1 MRRRWPRVLA
11 TLTGCL
17 LLSACP
23 AADQSA
29 DRSATSSAPSP
40 VAPPTGPR
48 PALGTDAS
56 IGLPAYTGPP
66 AGGPPSAGPIRTL
79 AAAVDLTPAAPGSL
93 SRVRFAV
100 ATPDGGAYVV
110 LGPDG
115 TGPPQQLGIVR
126 PTAGGYRVTSSVP
139 VPLLEVWG
147 LHLLADGRVALTGP
161 LDPTGDAPTGYGF
174 AVVDPVT
181 GAARTTAIVSF
192 GPPPALALGRSALAP
207 DGRTLFLFLSV
218 GEGAGP
224 RERLVAAD
232 AISGVVLSDRDLSND
247 VAGASRAPAGRDV
260 AGLVP
265 RPGGGVTLVLDAT
278 PDATRLERIP
288 TLLVYDRTLRPAG
301 DPVRVT
307 SAAEAA
313 QTEAVAGGVDGT
325 VFLVVKVPGGAWILA
340 VPDAG
345 GAGPVLVQ
353 LADTSY
359 DYALLVEPAQVWGLL
374 PAQVG
379 ARAVDLTRGTVSAP
393 VDVRCPGLDVRAMF
407 PGSGG
412 VGALLVGECN
422 TPRTRTQMLWILRP

>member
-1 MRRRWPRVLA
+1 MLA
-11 TLTGCL
+11 TLSACL

-29 DRSATSSAPSP
+29 DRSAPRSSPSSTAPSP
-40 VAPPTGPR
+40 APR

-66 AGGPPSAGPIRTL
+66 AGGPPSAGPIRTV
-79 AAAVDLTPAAPGSL
+79 AAAVDLTPAAPGIL
-93 SRVRFAV
+93 SRARLAV
-100 ATPDGGAYVV
+100 AAPDGGAYVV

-115 TGPPQQLGIVR
+115 TGTPQRLGTVR
-126 PTAGGYRVTSSVP
+126 LAAGDYRVTRSVP

-174 AVVDPVT
+174 AVVDPAT
-181 GAARTTAIVSF
+181 GTARTTPIVAF
-192 GPPPALALGRSALAP
+192 GPPPALATGRSALSR

-218 GEGAGP
+218 EAGAGP

-232 AISGVVLSDRDLSND
+232 ALTGVVLSDRDLSND
-247 VAGASRAPAGRDV
+247 VAGASREVAGHDV

-278 PDATRLERIP
+278 PDATRPERIP
-288 TLLVYDRTLRPAG
+288 TLLTYDAKLRPAG

-313 QTEAVAGGVDGT
+313 QTQAVAGGVDGT
-325 VFLVVKVPGGAWILA
+325 VFLVVRVAAGAWILA
-340 VPDAG
+340 VPDGG

-353 LADTSY
+353 LGDSA
-359 DYALLVEPAQVWGLL
+359 YAYSLVVEPAQVWGLL
-374 PAQVG
+374 PAQTG
-379 ARAVDLTRGTVSAP
+379 ARAVQLTRGTVTAP
-393 VDVRCPGLDVRAMF
+393 IDLGCPGLDLRAMF

>member
-1 MRRRWPRVLA
+1 
-11 TLTGCL
+11 
-17 LLSACP
+17 
-23 AADQSA
+23 
-29 DRSATSSAPSP
+29 
-40 VAPPTGPR
+40 
-48 PALGTDAS
+48 
-56 IGLPAYTGPP
+56 
-66 AGGPPSAGPIRTL
+66 
-79 AAAVDLTPAAPGSL
+79 
-93 SRVRFAV
+93 
-100 ATPDGGAYVV
+100 
-110 LGPDG
+110 
-115 TGPPQQLGIVR
+115 
-126 PTAGGYRVTSSVP
+126 
-139 VPLLEVWG
+139 
-147 LHLLADGRVALTGP
+147 
-161 LDPTGDAPTGYGF
+161 
-174 AVVDPVT
+174 
-181 GAARTTAIVSF
+181 
-192 GPPPALALGRSALAP
+192 
-207 DGRTLFLFLSV
+207 
-218 GEGAGP
+218 
-224 RERLVAAD
+224 
-232 AISGVVLSDRDLSND
+232 
-247 VAGASRAPAGRDV
+247 
-260 AGLVP
+260 
-265 RPGGGVTLVLDAT
+265 
-278 PDATRLERIP
+278 
-288 TLLVYDRTLRPAG
+288 LRPAG

>member
-1 MRRRWPRVLA
+1 MLA
-11 TLTGCL
+11 TLSACL

-29 DRSATSSAPSP
+29 DRSAPRSSPSPAAPS
-40 VAPPTGPR
+40 AAPR

-66 AGGPPSAGPIRTL
+66 AGGPPSAGPVRTV
-79 AAAVDLTPAAPGSL
+79 AAAVDLTPAAPGIL
-93 SRVRFAV
+93 SRARLAV
-100 ATPDGGAYVV
+100 AAPDGGAYVV

-115 TGPPQQLGIVR
+115 SGPSQRLGTVH
-126 PTAGGYRVTSSVP
+126 PSAGGYRVTGTVP

-147 LHLLADGRVALTGP
+147 LHLLVDGRVALTGP

-174 AVVDPVT
+174 AVVDPAT
-181 GAARTTAIVSF
+181 GAARATVIVPF
-192 GPPPALALGRSALAP
+192 GPPPALAFGRSALSR
-207 DGRTLFLFLSV
+207 DGRTLFLYLSV
-218 GEGAGP
+218 GVGAGP

-232 AISGVVLSDRDLSND
+232 ALTGVVLSDRDLSND

-265 RPGGGVTLVLDAT
+265 RPGGGVTVVLDAT
-278 PDATRLERIP
+278 PDAARPERIP
-288 TLLVYDRTLRPAG
+288 TLLTYDATLRPAG

-313 QTEAVAGGVDGT
+313 QTEAVAAGVDGT
-325 VFLVVKVPGGAWILA
+325 VFLVVKVSARAWILA
-340 VPDAG
+340 VPDGG

-353 LADTSY
+353 LPDSFY
-359 DYALLVEPAQVWGLL
+359 DYSLLVEPAQVWGLL
-374 PAQVG
+374 PALMG
-379 ARAVDLTRGTVSAP
+379 ARPVDLTRGSVAAP
-393 VDVRCPGLDVRAMF
+393 VDLGCPGLDLRAMF